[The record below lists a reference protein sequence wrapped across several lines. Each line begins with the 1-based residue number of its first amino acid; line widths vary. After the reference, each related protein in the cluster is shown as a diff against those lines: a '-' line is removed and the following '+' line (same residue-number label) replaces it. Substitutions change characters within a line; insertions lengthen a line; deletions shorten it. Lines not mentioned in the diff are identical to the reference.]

1 MNRKKLVTMVAL
13 ALALVMLA
21 ASALAETYYVKTNNG
36 GSVSIR
42 YQPDSSLAKMA
53 YLGYGTAVDVL
64 YFQGGWACITY
75 KGQTLDGES
84 YFGDAWIP
92 SKYLVSE
99 KPAPYTPSSGSGS
112 GSGSSGGG
120 LNALFNM
127 GKQVTPYTVKVR
139 PTRNSGVVNVRWA
152 PSKQCT
158 LLKAY
163 PADTE
168 LTVIAEL
175 GTDWFQVMDPS
186 DNTIVGFLNK
196 AYIVK

>member
-13 ALALVMLA
+13 ALALVLLA
-21 ASALAETYYVKTNNG
+21 ASAMAETYYVKTNNG

-53 YLGYGTAVDVL
+53 YLGYGTAVNVL
-64 YFQGGWACITY
+64 YFQGSWACITY
-75 KGQTLDGES
+75 DGQTLDGES
-84 YFGDAWIP
+84 HYGDAWIP

-99 KPAPYTPSSGSGS
+99 KPAPYTPSSGGS

-158 LLKAY
+158 LLRAY

-175 GTDWFQVMDPS
+175 GTDWFQVMDPN

>member
-13 ALALVMLA
+13 ALALVLLA
-21 ASALAETYYVKTNNG
+21 ASAMAETYYVKTNNG

-53 YLGYGTAVDVL
+53 YLGYGTAVNVL
-64 YFQGGWACITY
+64 YFQGNWACITY
-75 KGQTLDGES
+75 DGQTLDGES
-84 YFGDAWIP
+84 HYGDAWIP

-99 KPAPYTPSSGSGS
+99 KPAPYTPSSGGS

-158 LLKAY
+158 LLRAY

-175 GTDWFQVMDPS
+175 GTDWFQVMDPN

>member
-21 ASALAETYYVKTNNG
+21 ASAMAETYYVKTNNG

-84 YFGDAWIP
+84 HYGDAWIP

-99 KPAPYTPSSGSGS
+99 KPAPYTPSSGS
-112 GSGSSGGG
+112 G

>member
-13 ALALVMLA
+13 ALALVLLA
-21 ASALAETYYVKTNNG
+21 ASAMAETYYVKTNNG

-53 YLGYGTAVDVL
+53 YLGYGTAVNVL
-64 YFQGGWACITY
+64 YFQGSWACITY
-75 KGQTLDGES
+75 DGQTL
-84 YFGDAWIP
+84 DAWIP

-99 KPAPYTPSSGSGS
+99 KPAPYTPSSGGS

-158 LLKAY
+158 LLRAY

-175 GTDWFQVMDPS
+175 GTDWFQVMDPN

>member
-13 ALALVMLA
+13 ALALVLLA
-21 ASALAETYYVKTNNG
+21 ASAMAETYYVKTNNG

-53 YLGYGTAVDVL
+53 YLGYGTAVNVL
-64 YFQGGWACITY
+64 YFQGSWACITY
-75 KGQTLDGES
+75 DGQTLDGES
-84 YFGDAWIP
+84 HYGDAWIP

-99 KPAPYTPSSGSGS
+99 KPAPYTPSSGGS

-163 PADTE
+163 PANTE

-175 GTDWFQVMDPS
+175 GTDWFQVMDPN
-186 DNTIVGFLNK
+186 DNTIVGFVNK